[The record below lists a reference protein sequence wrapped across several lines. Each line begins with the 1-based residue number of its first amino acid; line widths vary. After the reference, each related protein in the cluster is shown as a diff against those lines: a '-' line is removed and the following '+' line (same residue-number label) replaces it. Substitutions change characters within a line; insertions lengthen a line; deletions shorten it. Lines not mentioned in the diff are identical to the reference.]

1 MPKILHNSKS
11 QAAVFLIGAAMIM
24 VLGLLYFAYQKQAAE
39 KKTDKTTVIKK
50 IGNLEV
56 LDRDYRIAYDFAEE
70 VMKKFKSVVKSIILF
85 GSVAK
90 REATPASDIDI
101 VIIVDDASIKWDRE
115 AIAWYQEELKKIVSK
130 KDEKE
135 RLHINTVT
143 LSSFWENILVGE
155 PASINIL
162 RYGIPI
168 LDPGFIMPL
177 KFLLYQGRIRPS
189 QEAVYN
195 CAGRVPWHM
204 FRGKIKILGAIG
216 DFYWAELL
224 EKVFVANKKLDKQ
237 YVDWYREMYSLAH
250 SIKNNETSNLPGRAY
265 DLWLKRSEEFT
276 NMMMKLLES
285 EKPANSYH
293 KIKD

>member
-1 MPKILHNSKS
+1 M
-11 QAAVFLIGAAMIM
+11 
-24 VLGLLYFAYQKQAAE
+24 AAE

-216 DFYWAELL
+216 DFYWAFVDSAHAPLMQAGQIPPSPEHVPELL

-285 EKPANSYH
+285 EKPAQGYH